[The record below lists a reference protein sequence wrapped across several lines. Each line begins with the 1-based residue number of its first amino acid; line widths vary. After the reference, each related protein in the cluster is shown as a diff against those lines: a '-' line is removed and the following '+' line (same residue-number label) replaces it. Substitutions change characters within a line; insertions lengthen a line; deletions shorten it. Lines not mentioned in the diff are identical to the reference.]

1 MSDERRKFLR
11 KKAVIP
17 VKIVDGDNS
26 QHIHTL
32 DICSSGARI
41 GGLRSQLQVGG
52 TIVLHRGNR
61 NAKFRIVWIRQL
73 TPNEVHAGVEALE
86 NENGLFGSVI
96 SGQIGKEKVRITV

>member
-1 MSDERRKFLR
+1 MSEERRKFIR

-17 VKIVDGDNS
+17 VRILEGDNCH
-26 QHIHTL
+26 HIHTL
-32 DICSSGARI
+32 DIGASGARI
-41 GGLRSQLQVGG
+41 GGLRSQLKVGG
-52 TIVLHRGNR
+52 IIVLHRGVK

-96 SGQIGKEKVRITV
+96 SGQTGKEKVRMTV